1 MATKT
6 SSKKTTASKTTNS
19 KSSSTKSGAKRSSN
33 TSRKQS
39 TKQDS
44 IMDMPIIRRAKGAS
58 WLAILESV
66 VIGTLGVLL
75 IMFPDTV
82 VKLIFYVVGIF
93 LIIKGVYKIIN
104 YFAVHGKYDFYN
116 NDLLYGIVALVFGV
130 LAVVL
135 WEQLGQVIGIVV
147 GAWMIYGALVRMNSA
162 IKMHTAGIREWFYVL
177 LLSMIMLA
185 LGIYMVIS
193 VGAVLA
199 VVGWVMLAA
208 AVIGV
213 LDDIIFIK
221 NVNAVAEA

>member
-135 WEQLGQVIGIVV
+135 WEQLGQVIGIAV